1 MLQPKLGHYKKWV
14 LEQSQDT
21 RQKKQFFNMNSET
34 FGSQGQASH
43 DSQDEPPLWECRDS
57 LRFWMFKKRFKG
69 SNQLQIKSYSTCQK
83 DLNENYETPQL
94 VLKSYDEEVT

>member
-43 DSQDEPPLWECRDS
+43 DSQDEPPL
-57 LRFWMFKKRFKG
+57 
-69 SNQLQIKSYSTCQK
+69 
-83 DLNENYETPQL
+83 
-94 VLKSYDEEVT
+94 